1 MKIKK
6 LGIIANMKK
15 KAINSIISE
24 AIEIIP
30 DQVELIGTKEISKL
44 QGKDKIKYSESF
56 KGCDAVVAFGGDGTI
71 LTAARMIEEDEIPL
85 LGIKIRSLG
94 FLAEDNL
101 KRALNALF
109 EGRYDIQKRMRLE
122 VKHKK
127 NGREDKV
134 TALNDVVI
142 HGVGLSRVLHIKIS
156 IGGTLLGEYLS
167 DGVIVS
173 TPTGSTAYSLAA
185 GGPIITPVGMEAF
198 VITPLCPHSLSVR
211 PVVISGEESFNVK
224 VIESAEKTLI
234 TIDGQETRE
243 VQVGE
248 KLAFCRSEKV
258 TKLIVTENYN
268 FYGLVRRKLKW
279 GGVLRKR

>member
-44 QGKDKIKYSESF
+44 PGKDKIKYSESF

-71 LTAARMIEEDEIPL
+71 LTAARMIEKDEIPL

-109 EGRYDIQKRMRLE
+109 EERYEIQKRMRLE
-122 VKHKK
+122 VKHEK

-156 IGGTLLGEYLS
+156 IGGTLLGEYLA

-211 PVVISGEESFNVK
+211 PVVIGGEESFNVK

-243 VQVGE
+243 IQVGE
-248 KLAFCRSEKV
+248 RLTFCRSKKV

>member
-71 LTAARMIEEDEIPL
+71 LTAARMIEKDEIPL

>member
-24 AIEIIP
+24 AIEILP
-30 DQVELIGTKEISKL
+30 DQVELVGTKEISEL
-44 QGKDKIKYSESF
+44 PGKDKIKYSESF

-248 KLAFCRSEKV
+248 KLAFCRSKKV